1 MESSTFGHITDWNDV
16 IKKET
21 KGRNDADLGEVLEVK
36 DDIVITERGTL
47 SKEKFYLPKSIPH
60 GFNGHTLLFDITE
73 EEAKERF
80 MNDPASTQG
89 SKIQSTTTTSS
100 STSTTATAD
109 VEKPI
114 PVIEEK
120 LELSKKETIQEAKVI
135 KKPRIDFKTVEV
147 ELTHEEL
154 IIEKRQ
160 PAQSNTSSSSTSS
173 TITTSSST
181 TTTTTSTTP
190 DIAQTKTEISIPLKR
205 EDVIVSKKP
214 HVKEE
219 IVIKKKPVTETK
231 TISEQLITE
240 KVSIRNPA
248 GEEVTEQTQEKEGD
262 REERGVEGG
271 GVKVDEKELQ

>member
-73 EEAKERF
+73 EEAKEKF
-80 MNDPASTQG
+80 TNDPASTQE
-89 SKIQSTTTTSS
+89 SEIQSTI
-100 STSTTATAD
+100 STSTTTAAD
-109 VEKPI
+109 VERPI

-120 LELSKKETIQEAKVI
+120 LEVSKKETIQEAKVI

-154 IIEKRQ
+154 IIEKRSVEAN
-160 PAQSNTSSSSTSS
+160 P
-173 TITTSSST
+173 SST
-181 TTTTTSTTP
+181 TTPEIVQS
-190 DIAQTKTEISIPLKR
+190 KTEINIPLKR
-205 EDVIVSKKP
+205 EDIAVSKKP
-214 HVKEE
+214 YVKEE

-231 TISEQLITE
+231 TISEKLISE
-240 KVSIRNPA
+240 KVSVRNA
-248 GEEVTEQTQEKEGD
+248 AAEEVNEEKEG
-262 REERGVEGG
+262 REE
-271 GVKVDEKELQ
+271 